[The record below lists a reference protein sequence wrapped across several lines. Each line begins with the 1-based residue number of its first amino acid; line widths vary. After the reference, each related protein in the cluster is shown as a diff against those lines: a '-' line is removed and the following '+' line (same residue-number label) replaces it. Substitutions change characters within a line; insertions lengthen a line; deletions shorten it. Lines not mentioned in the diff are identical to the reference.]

1 MAASST
7 RSLENTPTWAV
18 AVVCF
23 IMISI
28 SIILEHSFHLLINWL
43 KKRRKNAL
51 IDAVDKLKS
60 ELMLLGFMSLI
71 LAVSQNSISK
81 VCVPIKTADIMLPC
95 RQPVSAESQALKV
108 ENYEHFFSR
117 VIDGNFSSIEDP
129 YEYILWQQR
138 RLVYDSGVAENDS
151 VAAAID
157 SCKSEGKVSLMSENG
172 ILQLHQFI
180 FALAVMQIVYSTL
193 TMGLGRAKMGRW
205 KAWEK
210 ETQTIEYQVANDP
223 ERFRLTKQTTFRRRH
238 VTKTII
244 HLWIICFFRQFFNS
258 VAKVDYHTLRH
269 GFISKFNK
277 LEVCDGGLFD
287 IYRWRLVRPP
297 SMKAHF
303 STSINNFNFQKYI
316 KRALEEDFKAVVG
329 ISPLMWFFV
338 VIFLLVDVYDW
349 QVNHWISYI
358 PLLILLVLGTKLE
371 AIVARMALQI
381 NDRSNVVKGTP
392 LVHPNDNLFWFGRP
406 RFVLILLHLIL
417 FMNAYE
423 LAFFIW
429 VSVKFGVDSCYH
441 EHRAITVTRVALA
454 IVVQV
459 LCSYITLPLYALVTQ
474 MGSQFKSKILE
485 EKMHKIIKQWHAE
498 VRERRKKQKQQSLQS
513 PCTSLLSE
521 RSSKMG
527 SPTAESS
534 SSLARPTWMLNKS
547 IHSANKGK
555 IKEEAST
562 SRGPSP
568 SPSLFS
574 SPSFRLEI
582 QLMRRN

>member
-7 RSLENTPTWAV
+7 RSLENTTTWAV

-28 SIILEHSFHLLINWL
+28 SIILEHSFHLLRNLL

-51 IDAVDKLKS
+51 ICAVDKLKS

-71 LAVSQNSISK
+71 LAVCQKYICK
-81 VCVPIKTADIMLPC
+81 ICVPTKTADFMLPC
-95 RQPVSAESQALKV
+95 RQPASAESQALKV
-108 ENYEHFFSR
+108 ENYEHF
-117 VIDGNFSSIEDP
+117 VIDGNFSSIEDS

-138 RLVYDSGVAENDS
+138 RLVYDDT

-157 SCKSEGKVSLMSENG
+157 YCISEGKVSLISENG
-172 ILQLHQFI
+172 IHQLRLFI
-180 FALAVMQIVYSTL
+180 FALAVMQIVYTTL
-193 TMGLGRAKMGRW
+193 ILGLGRAKMRRW

-223 ERFRLTKQTTFRRRH
+223 ERFRLARQTTFGRRH
-238 VTKTII
+238 MTKTSV

-258 VAKVDYHTLRH
+258 VAKVDYLTLRH
-269 GFISKFNK
+269 GFIS
-277 LEVCDGGLFD
+277 
-287 IYRWRLVRPP
+287 
-297 SMKAHF
+297 AHF

-316 KRALEEDFKAVVG
+316 KRALEEDFKAMVR

-358 PLLILLVLGTKLE
+358 PLLILLVLGAELE

-381 NDRSNVVKGTP
+381 NDRGKVVKGTP
-392 LVHPNDNLFWFGRP
+392 LVHPSDNLFWFGSP
-406 RFVLILLHLIL
+406 RFVLILLHLTL
-417 FMNAYE
+417 FMNAFE

-429 VSVKFGVDSCYH
+429 VLVQFGVDSCYH
-441 EHRAITVTRVALA
+441 EHRAINLTRVVLA

-459 LCSYITLPLYALVTQ
+459 LCSYTTLPLYALVTQ
-474 MGSQFKSKILE
+474 MGSQFKSKIVE
-485 EKMHKIIKQWHAE
+485 EKMYKIIKQWHAQ
-498 VRERRKKQKQQSLQS
+498 VRERRKKQEQQSLQS
-513 PCTSLLSE
+513 PRTSFLAEWSPK
-521 RSSKMG
+521 RR
-527 SPTAESS
+527 SPTSESS
-534 SSLARPTWMLNKS
+534 SSLARPTTMLNKS
-547 IHSANKGK
+547 IHSVNKGK
-555 IKEEAST
+555 IKEEAGT

-568 SPSLFS
+568 SL
-574 SPSFRLEI
+574 RLEM
-582 QLMRRN
+582 QLLRRDYMKN